1 MKSVHVV
8 SASKLQRKDHRN
20 TSTMC
25 LAVEPFV
32 ETLALACLLSGIP
45 GVVTSGNDCVVT
57 QEAGVSV
64 IAEGDH
70 EIVMTV

>member
-1 MKSVHVV
+1 
-8 SASKLQRKDHRN
+8 
-20 TSTMC
+20 MC

-45 GVVTSGNDCVVT
+45 GVVPSGNDCVVT

>member
-20 TSTMC
+20 TFTMC

-45 GVVTSGNDCVVT
+45 GVVPSGNDCVVT
-57 QEAGVSV
+57 QEAAVSV
-64 IAEGDH
+64 IAERG
-70 EIVMTV
+70 VMRL